1 MPKMHKEAVKE
12 PELKLFDALQNGRP
26 VSAHFFG
33 EQLVIEPGGVVV
45 DAARLIV
52 SVGGIGRPSL
62 FLNWLDVDGRPAAL
76 QLDDPAHI
84 AHIDILL
91 ASAPQRL
98 QPQLAQW
105 RRRDDNRRQVG
116 VWLGG
121 MALAVVLF
129 AALLWWQTPRAVG
142 WLASQVP
149 LAAEVQLGKLALAQ
163 LRLQG
168 GLLENGARQQK
179 VQQIGQQLTRGQGPE
194 QGSGQ
199 GPGSRYNYRW
209 LVKQDDT
216 VNAFAMPGGIIVV
229 HAGLLDKASNPTEL
243 AAVLAH
249 EIQHVEQ
256 RHSLRQMISS
266 LGWGALLALTLGDT
280 SSLAALVAHQAGTTY
295 FSRDMESE
303 ADRLGFQALLRA
315 GIAPSGMLSFFDR
328 LEHGDK
334 ADGGGAMPTWMAS
347 HPQTAER
354 SAAIRALIASQPCP
368 ACQPLDAT
376 GWSAI
381 QNSEQEGEQ
390 NKQQGGK

>member
-12 PELKLFDALQNGRP
+12 LELKLFDALQEGRP

-33 EQLVIEPGGVVV
+33 EQLVIEPGGVAV

-62 FLNWLDVDGRPAAL
+62 FLNWLDADGRPAAL
-76 QLDDPAHI
+76 QLDDPAQ
-84 AHIDILL
+84 IDILL

-105 RRRDDNRRQVG
+105 RRRNDNRRQVG
-116 VWLGG
+116 VWLGS
-121 MALAVVLF
+121 MLLAVVLF

-149 LAAEVQLGKLALAQ
+149 LSAEVQLGKLALAQ

-179 VQQIGQQLTRGQGPE
+179 VQEVGQRLIQGLEQGPR
-194 QGSGQ
+194 Q
-199 GPGSRYNYRW
+199 GSRYNYRW

-216 VNAFAMPGGIIVV
+216 VNAFAMAGGIIVV
-229 HAGLLDKASNPTEL
+229 HAGLLDKAANPTEL

-249 EIQHVEQ
+249 EIEHVEQ

-280 SSLAALVAHQAGTTY
+280 SSLAALVVHQAGTTY

-315 GIAPSGMLSFFDR
+315 GIAPSGMLSFFER
-328 LEHGDK
+328 LEHN
-334 ADGGGAMPTWMAS
+334 DGVGAMPAWMAS

-354 SAAIRALIASQPCP
+354 SSAIRALIASQPCP

-376 GWSAI
+376 GWSAL
-381 QNSEQEGEQ
+381 QHREQDGATGRE
-390 NKQQGGK
+390 K